1 MIPGIN
7 KRKNIDIFFG
17 YSKKQKKH
25 DKKRD
30 KKQDKKEDSDDDE
43 DSDNSTCADLGFLGK
58 KHHDDQ
64 KIERDNNHI
73 YFHSEVDRDSIF
85 ELCALIR
92 EAEEECILTSFKLN
106 IDKVPIYIHINSFG
120 GSIFAAF
127 CAIDV
132 IKSCKVPIYSIIEG
146 STASAGTLISI
157 VAQKRFI
164 RPNAH
169 MLIHQLSS
177 GCWGKMSEIED
188 EFKNLQDLMK
198 KIKNIYSDNATI
210 PRKELNEL
218 LKHDLW
224 LDATKCLK
232 YGLVDELW
240 NN

>member
-1 MIPGIN
+1 MISGTN
-7 KRKNIDIFFG
+7 KRKNVDIFFG
-17 YSKKQKKH
+17 YSKKQKK
-25 DKKRD
+25 DRKEKKS
-30 KKQDKKEDSDDDE
+30 KKEDSDDEEEDE
-43 DSDNSTCADLGFLGK
+43 KSILADLGFLGGK
-58 KHHDDQ
+58 KRDDQ

-92 EAEEECILTSFKLN
+92 EAEEECVLTSFKLN

-127 CAIDV
+127 GAIDV

-146 STASAGTLISI
+146 ASASAGTLISI
-157 VAQKRFI
+157 VAEKRYI

-198 KIKNIYSDNATI
+198 KIKQIYSDNASI

-224 LDATKCLK
+224 LDANKCLK
-232 YGLVDELW
+232 YGRVDELW

>member
-1 MIPGIN
+1 MIAGTN
-7 KRKNIDIFFG
+7 KRKNVDIFFG
-17 YSKKQKKH
+17 YSKKQKK
-25 DKKRD
+25 DRKEKKN
-30 KKQDKKEDSDDDE
+30 KKEDSDDEDNDE
-43 DSDNSTCADLGFLGK
+43 KSTLADLGFLSGK
-58 KHHDDQ
+58 KRDDQ

-92 EAEEECILTSFKLN
+92 EAEEECVLTSFKLN

-127 CAIDV
+127 GAIDV

-146 STASAGTLISI
+146 ASASAGTLISI
-157 VAQKRFI
+157 VAEKRYI

-169 MLIHQLSS
+169 MLIHQLTS
-177 GCWGKMSEIED
+177 GCWGKISEIED

-198 KIKNIYSDNATI
+198 KIKQIYSDNASI

-232 YGLVDELW
+232 YRLVDELW

>member
-1 MIPGIN
+1 MFAGTN
-7 KRKNIDIFFG
+7 KRKNVDIFFG
-17 YSKKQKKH
+17 YSKKQKK
-25 DKKRD
+25 DRKEKKN
-30 KKQDKKEDSDDDE
+30 KKEDSDDE
-43 DSDNSTCADLGFLGK
+43 DSDDKSTLADLGFLGGK
-58 KHHDDQ
+58 KHDDQ

-92 EAEEECILTSFKLN
+92 EAEEECVLTSFKLN

-127 CAIDV
+127 GAIDV
-132 IKSCKVPIYSIIEG
+132 IKSCKVPVYSIIEG
-146 STASAGTLISI
+146 ASASAGTLISI
-157 VAQKRFI
+157 VAEKRYI

-169 MLIHQLSS
+169 MLIHQLTS

-198 KIKNIYSDNATI
+198 KIKQIYSDNASI

>member
-1 MIPGIN
+1 MIAGTN
-7 KRKNIDIFFG
+7 KRKNVDIFFG
-17 YSKKQKKH
+17 YSKKQKK
-25 DKKRD
+25 DRKEKKN
-30 KKQDKKEDSDDDE
+30 KKEDSDDE
-43 DSDNSTCADLGFLGK
+43 DDDKSTLADLGFLGSK
-58 KHHDDQ
+58 KHDDQ

-92 EAEEECILTSFKLN
+92 EAEEECVLTSFKLN

-127 CAIDV
+127 SAIDV
-132 IKSCKVPIYSIIEG
+132 IKSCKVPVYSIIEG
-146 STASAGTLISI
+146 ASASAGTLISI
-157 VAQKRFI
+157 VAEKRYI

-198 KIKNIYSDNATI
+198 KIKQIYSDNASI

-224 LDATKCLK
+224 LDAAKCLK

>member
-1 MIPGIN
+1 MIEGTY
-7 KRKNIDIFFG
+7 KRKNADIYFG

-25 DKKRD
+25 NDKKKD
-30 KKQDKKEDSDDDE
+30 DDSDDE
-43 DSDNSTCADLGFLGK
+43 KSDLHDLGFLGK
-58 KHHDDQ
+58 KHDDK

-85 ELCALIR
+85 ELCAFIR
-92 EAEEECILTSFKLN
+92 EAEEECILTSLKLN

-120 GSIFAAF
+120 GSIFSAF
-127 CAIDV
+127 NAIDV
-132 IKSCKVPIYSIIEG
+132 IKSCKVPVYSIIEG
-146 STASAGTLISI
+146 STASAGTLISVI
-157 VAQKRFI
+157 CEKRFI

-169 MLIHQLSS
+169 MLIHQLSG
-177 GCWGKMSEIED
+177 GCWGKMGEIED

-198 KIKNIYSDNATI
+198 KIKQVYVDNASM

-224 LDATKCLK
+224 LDSTKCLK